1 MSVLSLICGF
11 TSPRCSIV
19 ARLPLNIPPI
29 PPLTVN
35 MGGNRARIHD
45 EVWNWGEKI
54 DKILPANRLIKL
66 KLKASRV

>member
-1 MSVLSLICGF
+1 
-11 TSPRCSIV
+11 
-19 ARLPLNIPPI
+19 
-29 PPLTVN
+29 

-54 DKILPANRLIKL
+54 DRILPANRLIKL